1 MALFAY
7 SLKVFLAL
15 LVALT
20 PFVGVSAFVAFSGG
34 IASRREKSRL
44 VLKTSLAVAIMML
57 VFLFGGNY
65 LFQFFGISL
74 PAFQIAGGIVI
85 FGNGLAMVRARAHEK
100 YTAEEAQEGH
110 AKEDFSVVPLA
121 TPILCGPATISA
133 VVVYGTEA
141 VRSGDLATSHI
152 LALVSAI
159 VAASL
164 VTYVLLYLSTEVA
177 KFLGQ
182 TGMNVLTR
190 IMGLLFASLGVE
202 IIIKAAVALK
212 LVA

>member
-1 MALFAY
+1 MDLFAY

-20 PFVGVSAFVAFSGG
+20 PFVGVSAFVAFSDG
-34 IASRREKSRL
+34 IVSKREKSRL
-44 VLKTSLAVAIMML
+44 VLKTSLAIAVMML
-57 VFLFGGNY
+57 AFLFGGNY
-65 LFQFFGISL
+65 LFQLFGISL
-74 PAFQIAGGIVI
+74 PAFQIAGGVVI
-85 FGNGLAMVRARAHEK
+85 FGNGLGMVRARAHEK
-100 YTAEEAQEGH
+100 YTAEEAEEGH

-141 VRSGDLATSHI
+141 VGAPRLATPHM
-152 LALVSAI
+152 LALVAAI

-164 VTYVLLYLSTEVA
+164 VTYVLLRLSTEVA
-177 KFLGQ
+177 TFLGQ

-202 IIIKAAVALK
+202 IIIKAAFALK
-212 LVA
+212 IVT